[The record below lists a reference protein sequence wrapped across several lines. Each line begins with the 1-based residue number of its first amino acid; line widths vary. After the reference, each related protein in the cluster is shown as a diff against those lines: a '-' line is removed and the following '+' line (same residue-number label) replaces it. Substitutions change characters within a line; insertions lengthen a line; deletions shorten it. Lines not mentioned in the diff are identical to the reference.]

1 MRSCLGGRTLQG
13 ILRDRE
19 EVLCQI
25 FESIKRLC
33 AKFVEWFEL
42 EWRKD
47 FKPITYFVWNSFAF
61 VSSTSSF
68 TIQFFPPKSFGRL
81 LTVESL
87 TQATEKL
94 TFDHNQDPGMTFR
107 IFGKRWAFVPTRR
120 TLQNYKKIF
129 FFAFKAILRIF
140 QEFVLLCQ
148 QANLST
154 FKPLTLNNCK
164 ILNLGACEDF
174 MILDLGIFWF
184 FNRRWLFSCGRC
196 CRRAFMITGWEAVS
210 LPHFC

>member
-1 MRSCLGGRTLQG
+1 MFAFKSFKIFLLLSTTSYNKSSHVLKTTWGKQLLLLLQAQAAVRSCLGGRTLQG

-19 EVLCQI
+19 EVLGQI

-42 EWRKD
+42 EWGKD

-61 VSSTSSF
+61 VSSTSSL

-94 TFDHNQDPGMTFR
+94 TFDHNQEWR
-107 IFGKRWAFVPTRR
+107 FGFSENV
-120 TLQNYKKIF
+120 
-129 FFAFKAILRIF
+129 
-140 QEFVLLCQ
+140 E
-148 QANLST
+148 NLSQPAGPSKT
-154 FKPLTLNNCK
+154 IRKYC
-164 ILNLGACEDF
+164 
-174 MILDLGIFWF
+174 
-184 FNRRWLFSCGRC
+184 
-196 CRRAFMITGWEAVS
+196 
-210 LPHFC
+210 FCV